1 MHHRTKSK
9 AKAQALAAIQSS
21 AKHAGG
27 AKGVSAGTI
36 AVAYALLEVA
46 FQLGR
51 IADNVPLYGPA
62 SEH

>member
-36 AVAYALLEVA
+36 AEVA